1 MAIKT
6 QRIAILTS
14 GGDSP
19 GMNAAIYGL
28 VQQALLNN
36 IQPYLVY
43 EGYKGLVE
51 DNIKL
56 ADQQEVIDHFFD
68 SGTFI
73 YSARLVE
80 FKDLEVRKKAV
91 SNLKAKKIN
100 TLVVIGGDGS
110 YMGAKLLSELGIN
123 VISMPGTIDNDVS
136 SSDYTIGFYSALEH
150 ITRTIQEISSTCVS
164 HNRASI
170 SEVMGRHCGDLAVYA
185 ALATRA
191 DLVITPENIKSTQE
205 IVDLVAKRMLED
217 KKRTITIIVCEHI
230 YGEEGRDSLKQIA
243 KQINDQLNI
252 KTNVNYLTY
261 GQRGQ
266 VPTPLERILAMKFAI
281 KAFEQ
286 INKKEYNVVLGLDG
300 DEIKAYSFDEALS
313 KKNPSRIKLINLINR
328 INGEFNE

>member
-1 MAIKT
+1 MSIKT

-14 GGDSP
+14 GGDAP

-28 VQQALLNN
+28 VQQAILNN

-51 DNIKL
+51 DNIVL
-56 ADQQEVIDHFFD
+56 ANQQEVIDHFFD

-80 FKDLEVRKKAV
+80 FKDLEIRKKALN
-91 SNLKAKKIN
+91 NLKAKKID

-110 YMGAKLLSELGIN
+110 YQGAKLLSEMGVN
-123 VISMPGTIDNDVS
+123 VIAMPGTIDNDVS
-136 SSDYTIGFYSALEH
+136 SSDYTIGFYSAFEH
-150 ITRTIQEISSTCVS
+150 ITRTIQEIISTSTS
-164 HNRASI
+164 HNRVSI
-170 SEVMGRHCGDLAVYA
+170 SEVMGRRCGDLSVYA
-185 ALATRA
+185 ALATKA
-191 DLVITPENIKSTQE
+191 DLVITPENIKTTQE

-217 KKRTITIIVCEHI
+217 KKRTMTIIVCEHI
-230 YGEEGRDSLKQIA
+230 YGEENRDSLKEIA

-266 VPTPLERILAMKFAI
+266 IPTPMERILAMRFAI
-281 KAFEQ
+281 KAFEH
-286 INKKEYNVVLGLDG
+286 INQQEYNLVLGLSG
-300 DEIKAYSFDEALS
+300 DEIKAYNFDQALK
-313 KKNPSRIKLINLINR
+313 KKNPSRIKLIDQSNK
-328 INGEFNE
+328 INGGFN

>member
-1 MAIKT
+1 MAIQT

-19 GMNAAIYGL
+19 GMNPAIYGL
-28 VQQALLNN
+28 VQQAIINN

-51 DNIKL
+51 DQIVL
-56 ADQQEVIDHFFD
+56 ANQQEVIDHFFD

-91 SNLKAKKIN
+91 SNLKAKKID

-110 YMGAKLLSELGIN
+110 YQGAKLLSEMGIN
-123 VISMPGTIDNDVS
+123 VIVMPGTIDNDVS

-150 ITRTIQEISSTCVS
+150 ITRTIQEIISTSVS
-164 HNRASI
+164 HNRVSI

-185 ALATRA
+185 ALATKA
-191 DLVITPENIKSTQE
+191 DLVITSENIKTTQE
-205 IVDLVAKRMLED
+205 IVDLAAKRMLQD
-217 KKRTITIIVCEHI
+217 HKRTFTVIVCEHI
-230 YGEEGRDSLKQIA
+230 YGEDGRDSLKTIA
-243 KQINDQLNI
+243 QQINDQLGI
-252 KTNVNYLTY
+252 KTNLNILTY

-266 VPTPLERILAMKFAI
+266 VPTPMERILAMKFAI
-281 KAFEQ
+281 KAFEC
-286 INKKEYNVVLGLDG
+286 INEQRYGVVLGLSG
-300 DEIKAYSFDEALS
+300 DEIVAYNFQEALN
-313 KKNPSRIKLINLINR
+313 KRNPSRIKLINLSNR
-328 INGEFNE
+328 INGGF